1 MKEDVID
8 ASLTEMHRL
17 GDLGFKDRQLQAAI
31 CLLSKEV
38 SKSNFRQY
46 GQMKSSEGKSQRREQ
61 ERERVRRKKIQVR
74 EKVGKP
80 RNTVF
85 FPMI

>member
-46 GQMKSSEGKSQRREQ
+46 GQMKSSEGKSQRREEYKKEKESE
-61 ERERVRRKKIQVR
+61 ERRFRCAKR
-74 EKVGKP
+74 
-80 RNTVF
+80 
-85 FPMI
+85 

>member
-1 MKEDVID
+1 
-8 ASLTEMHRL
+8 MHRL

-46 GQMKSSEGKSQRREQ
+46 GQMKSREGKSQRREENKKEKESE
-61 ERERVRRKKIQVR
+61 ERRSRCAKR
-74 EKVGKP
+74 
-80 RNTVF
+80 
-85 FPMI
+85 